1 MSTDPDTV
9 DVDLGLDPVEWAVQ
23 RERFDA
29 ADLGS
34 DAIEVSPQTFK
45 QALDR
50 TRRPDYRRW
59 TEQVDTTGGCSRP
72 VRLVGHTTKVE
83 TTTGEVTSEYH
94 SSTEPDGVTYVRCG
108 NRRATICPSCSAEY
122 KGDLWHLLVAGTTG
136 GKGVPDSIRT
146 HPLVFATLTAP
157 SFGGVHRAVK
167 PGRPSRMCRPRH
179 TKETCE
185 HGRPQWCTRRHD
197 MDAAVVGQPLCA
209 DCYDYRGQVIWQ
221 WWAPELWRR
230 FTIRLRRLLA
240 IHLGVSEKRSRDM
253 VRVQF
258 AKVAEFQHRGLVHF
272 HGLVRL
278 DGPPDPNDGWP
289 APLVDV
295 SAEQLAALID
305 QAAIEVE
312 YLTPDDG
319 PDLPALSLRFGTQV
333 DTRIVHD
340 LAPDSDTGTGYL
352 RAETVAAY
360 IAKYATKSADDLAEA
375 GESLNSHL
383 GRIRDAIDDLAAAA
397 TPEPPDCEDPASV
410 APYARLGKWVHML
423 GFRGHFG
430 TKSRHFSTT
439 LGELR
444 EARRDW
450 KANSGNGKPD
460 TAQSLHPRDGD
471 PSVDD
476 EVLVIGSWRFAG
488 MGWLTNG
495 DAALAA
501 DAAARARER
510 RIANAATKAA

>member
-1 MSTDPDTV
+1 MNVGPDT
-9 DVDLGLDPVEWAVQ
+9 DHNGRP
-23 RERFDA
+23 RF
-29 ADLGS
+29 
-34 DAIEVSPQTFK
+34 EVTDFGGEVFEVTPQTFR

-59 TEQVDTTGGCSRP
+59 AEQVDTTGGCSRP
-72 VRLVGHTTKVE
+72 VRLVGHTTKVDE
-83 TTTGEVTSEYH
+83 STGEVTSEYH
-94 SSTEPDGVTYVRCG
+94 SAAEPDGVTYVRCG
-108 NRRATICPSCSAEY
+108 NRRATVCPSCSAEY

-136 GKGVPDSIRT
+136 GKGVPDTIRA

-157 SFGGVHRAVK
+157 SFGAVHRAAK
-167 PGRPSRMCRPRH
+167 PGRPSRICRQRH
-179 TKETCE
+179 TKRTCD
-185 HGRPQWCTRRHD
+185 HGRPQWCSRRHD
-197 MDAAVVGQPLCA
+197 SDVDLVGQPLCP
-209 DCYDYRGQVIWQ
+209 DCYDYRGQLIWQ

-240 IHLGVSEKRSRDM
+240 IHVGVSEKRCRDL

-258 AKVAEFQHRGLVHF
+258 AKVAEFQQRGAVHF

-278 DGPPDPNDGWP
+278 DGPPVPGDEWP
-289 APLVDV
+289 APLVNV
-295 SAEQLAALID
+295 TAQLLATLIA
-305 QAAIEVE
+305 QAATEVE
-312 YLTPDDG
+312 YSTPDDG
-319 PDLPALSLRFGTQV
+319 SELPQLSLRFGTQV
-333 DTRIVHD
+333 DTRMVHE
-340 LAPDSDTGTGYL
+340 LAPETDAGTGDL

-360 IAKYATKSADDLAEA
+360 IAKYATKSADDLNA
-375 GESLNSHL
+375 GGERANPHL
-383 GRIRDAIDDLAAAA
+383 SRLRETIDTLAAAA
-397 TPEPPDCEDPASV
+397 TPEPPDCDDPATV

-439 LGELR
+439 LRELR

-450 KANSGNGKPD
+450 KANPASGKPD
-460 TAQSLHPRDGD
+460 LVQDLHASDADAPVADA
-471 PSVDD
+471 
-476 EVLVIGSWRFAG
+476 VLVIGSWRFAG

-510 RIANAATKAA
+510 RVTRAANAA

>member
-1 MSTDPDTV
+1 MIGGPAPDDDARRLS
-9 DVDLGLDPVEWAVQ
+9 DVVE
-23 RERFDA
+23 DA
-29 ADLGS
+29 GEVL
-34 DAIEVSPQTFK
+34 EVSPQTFR

-59 TEQVDTTGGCSRP
+59 AEQVDTTGGCSRP
-72 VRLVGHTTKVE
+72 VRLVGHTTKVQA
-83 TTTGEVTSEYH
+83 TTGEVTSEYH
-94 SSTEPDGVTYVRCG
+94 SATEPDGVTYVRCG
-108 NRRATICPSCSAEY
+108 NRRASVCPSCSAEY

-136 GKGVPDSIRT
+136 GKGVPDAIRS
-146 HPLVFATLTAP
+146 HPLVFVTLTAP
-157 SFGGVHRAVK
+157 SFGAVHRAAK
-167 PGRPSRMCRPRH
+167 PGRPSQMCRPRQA
-179 TKETCE
+179 KQSCE
-185 HGRPQWCTRRHD
+185 HGRPQWCSRRHD
-197 MDAAVVGQPLCA
+197 ADAAVVGQPLCPE
-209 DCYDYRGQVIWQ
+209 CYDYRGQVIWQ

-240 IHLGVSEKRSRDM
+240 IHLGVSEKRSRDL

-258 AKVAEFQHRGLVHF
+258 AKVAEFQRRGLVHF

-278 DGPPDPNDGWP
+278 DGPPDPDDEWP
-289 APLVDV
+289 APRVDV
-295 SAEQLAALID
+295 TAEQLAALID
-305 QAAIEVE
+305 QAAGEVE
-312 YLTPDDG
+312 HMSPDDG
-319 PDLPALSLRFGTQV
+319 PELPALSLRFGMQV
-333 DTRIVHD
+333 DARIVHE
-340 LAPDSDTGTGYL
+340 LAPEEDAGTGDL

-360 IAKYATKSADDLAEA
+360 IAKYATKSADDLTGG
-375 GESLNSHL
+375 GERSNPHL
-383 GRIRDAIDDLAAAA
+383 TRIRDTIDDLAAAA
-397 TPEPPDCEDPASV
+397 TPEPPDCDDPATV
-410 APYARLGKWVHML
+410 APYARLGKWAHML

-444 EARRDW
+444 QARRDW
-450 KANSGNGKPD
+450 KANPAD
-460 TAQSLHPRDGD
+460 TRSDALLDVRADEAAVG
-471 PSVDD
+471 D